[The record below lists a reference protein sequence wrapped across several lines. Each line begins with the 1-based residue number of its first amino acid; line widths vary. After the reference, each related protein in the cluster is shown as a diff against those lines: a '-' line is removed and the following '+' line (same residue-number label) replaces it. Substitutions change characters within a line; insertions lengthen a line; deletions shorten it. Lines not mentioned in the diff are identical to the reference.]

1 VADCRCAAALP
12 ACRAAGRRRGPG
24 RRRSLS
30 RRRAPA
36 HLAGLVD
43 SHCHLQDPAFDAD
56 RETVIARAVEAGI
69 VRILVPGYDL
79 PSSRAAI
86 ALAEAHPELI
96 DAAVGVH
103 PHFAAAPTTADWDEL
118 AALAADPRV
127 VAVGEI
133 GLDFHRDLSPRDAQR
148 AALDRQLA
156 MAAAAGRPV
165 LVHSRDAHDEVRTAL
180 VAWNGPAGGSLRG
193 VLHCFSGDAAL
204 ALDLA
209 AAGYLIS
216 FALPVS
222 FSSARGP
229 RAAAAA
235 LPDGTYLVE
244 TDSPWLAPGGG
255 EQRNEPTTA
264 LRVAAELAR
273 LRGTS
278 PEAIASE
285 VGAAYRSLLGGS
297 ASPA

>member
-1 VADCRCAAALP
+1 
-12 ACRAAGRRRGPG
+12 
-24 RRRSLS
+24 
-30 RRRAPA
+30 
-36 HLAGLVD
+36 
-43 SHCHLQDPAFDAD
+43 
-56 RETVIARAVEAGI
+56 VIARAVEAGI
-69 VRILVPGYDL
+69 ARILVPGYDL
-79 PSSRAAI
+79 PSSRAAV

-96 DAAVGVH
+96 DVAVGVH
-103 PHFAAAPTTADWDEL
+103 PHFSAAPTAADWDEL
-118 AALAADPRV
+118 AAMAAEPRV

-133 GLDFHRDLSPRDAQR
+133 GLDFHRDLSPREGQR
-148 AALDRQLA
+148 AALERQLA
-156 MAAAAGRPV
+156 MAAALGKPV

-180 VAWNGPAGGSLRG
+180 LAWEGRGGGALRG

-204 ALDLA
+204 AQDLA
-209 AAGYLIS
+209 AGGYLIS

-235 LPDGTYLVE
+235 LADGTYLVE

-255 EQRNEPTTA
+255 EERNEPTTA

-285 VGAAYRSLLGGS
+285 VAAAYRSLVATHS
-297 ASPA
+297 